1 MLGSGAS
8 TSHTHVV
15 ASRLRLLAVCT
26 HNRTRSVLMAALFQQ
41 HAEARG
47 VPVAVRS
54 AGTGA
59 DGEPPTDTTV
69 RMLAAREIDVTQHY
83 SAAISDSSVGGAH
96 LIVTAEQA
104 HVVSIAGRWPDSFHR
119 TFTLP
124 ELVARGTAVGPISDH
139 SIDEWLA
146 AVNHGRLHGLDYL
159 DTPVGEIDDPTGRAP
174 AVWAASFQRI
184 DDLTDRLAT
193 LLA

>member
-8 TSHTHVV
+8 TGHTLVV
-15 ASRLRLLAVCT
+15 ASPLRVLAVCT

-41 HAEARG
+41 HAAARG
-47 VPVAVRS
+47 TAVATRS
-54 AGTGA
+54 AGTDTDGA
-59 DGEPPTDTTV
+59 PPTDTTV
-69 RMLAAREIDVTQHY
+69 RMLAARQIDVGQHR
-83 SAAISDSSVGGAH
+83 AAPLSDAIVSGAS

-104 HVVSIAGRWPDSFHR
+104 QVISIAGRWPDAFQR

-124 ELVARGTAVGPISDH
+124 ELVSRGTAVGPVDGR
-139 SIDEWLA
+139 SIDEWLSE
-146 AVNHGRLHGLDYL
+146 VNHGRLHGLDYL

-174 AVWAASFQRI
+174 STWSAALRQI
-184 DDLTDRLAT
+184 DDLTNRLAT